1 MLILAR
7 HVLDYIRRFFKPG
20 KVDAVRLGEEFKA
33 IIDQGEA
40 DGLLDSQSGEMIKS
54 ILDFRDTL
62 VRDVMIPRTAM
73 VTISADASIEEII
86 TAIIDHGHTRVPV
99 FKNSIDNIIGIL
111 NVKDLLKFWSRPVT
125 EADIVANI
133 RKPYFIP
140 ETKKTHLLLH
150 ELKQKKYHIAIVIDE
165 YGGTAG
171 LVTLEDLIEEIVG
184 EIHDEHD
191 KNPGELLK
199 QRDGSYLIDATV
211 EIEKIEELLRIEFP
225 GGKFKTLS
233 GLILHKAKR
242 IPLKGEVI
250 KIGNLDA
257 TIEVADE
264 RSIKKV
270 RIKLNEETQ

>member
-1 MLILAR
+1 MAVID
-7 HVLDYIRRFFKPG
+7 HIRKLFKPS
-20 KVDAVRLGEEFKA
+20 KVDADRLGEEFKS

-40 DGLLDSQSGEMIKS
+40 EGLLDSQSGEMIQS

-73 VTISADASIEEII
+73 VTISADATIDEIV

-99 FKNSIDNIIGIL
+99 FKNNIDNIIGIL

-140 ETKKTHLLLH
+140 ETKKTQLLLH

-184 EIHDEHD
+184 EIQDEHD
-191 KNPGELLK
+191 KNPGEMVE
-199 QRDGSYLIDATV
+199 QRDGCYLIDGRV
-211 EIEKIEELLRIEFP
+211 EIEKIEELLGIEFP
-225 GGKFKTLS
+225 AGKFKTLS
-233 GLILHKAKR
+233 GLILHEAKK

-270 RIKLNEETQ
+270 RIKVNEDTK